1 MTDEERRLLDYIADN
16 FDTDRIER
24 DGVFVRTRSSGGGQ
38 HKGDV
43 AGTIN
48 IRGYN
53 KICMVGKIYGAHRI
67 VYLWVN
73 KQLPKDQIDH
83 INHKRKDNSPSNL
96 REATNTTN
104 QRNRT
109 LSKNNKSG
117 YTGVCFRKNRM
128 RWIGSVGNG
137 VKKNRKSFK
146 SKQDAIDFVKA
157 KRAEFGY
164 HENHGKPNTT
174 EVIQCEV

>member
-1 MTDEERRLLDYIADN
+1 MTDEERGLLDYIADH

-24 DGVFVRTRSSGGGQ
+24 DGVFVRTRDVSCVKSGDIAGHDNGGGYLR
-38 HKGDV
+38 
-43 AGTIN
+43 IE
-48 IRGYN
+48 ILN
-53 KICMVGKIYGAHRI
+53 KKRRAHRL
-67 VYLWVN
+67 VWLWVN

-117 YTGVCFRKNRM
+117 YTGVFFIKNRM
-128 RWIGSVGNG
+128 RWIGSVGKG

-174 EVIQCEV
+174 EVTQCEV

>member
-1 MTDEERRLLDYIADN
+1 MTDEERRLLDYIADH

-24 DGVFVRTRSSGGGQ
+24 DGVFVRTIDSANGKVRV
-38 HKGDV
+38 GDV
-43 AGTIN
+43 AGCIN
-48 IRGYN
+48 EGYLRIEILN
-53 KICMVGKIYGAHRI
+53 KKRRAHRL
-67 VYLWVN
+67 VWLWVN

-117 YTGVCFRKNRM
+117 YTGVYFDNKYA
-128 RWIGSVGNG
+128 RWVGNVG
-137 VKKNRKSFK
+137 GGKRCHRKTCKN
-146 SKQDAIDFVKA
+146 KQDAIDFVKA

-164 HENHGKPNTT
+164 HENHGKPKPT
-174 EVIQCEV
+174 EVTQCEV